1 MENKELKSLVDKL
14 EVNQSLAIEEYV
26 ALIDGYNSS
35 IAQYAAEKAMQKKDQ
50 FYGNK
55 VYIRGLIEISNICKN
70 DCYYCGIRKSNASCE
85 RYRLTKEEIMN
96 CCATVPAIALSLV
109 WVAV

>member
-35 IAQYAAEKAMQKKDQ
+35 IAQYAAEKAMQKKEKFNAGTACRIGRCNSAGDLEMGKWAN
-50 FYGNK
+50 YARYKSACADLKGTGNQ
-55 VYIRGLIEISNICKN
+55 S
-70 DCYYCGIRKSNASCE
+70 
-85 RYRLTKEEIMN
+85 
-96 CCATVPAIALSLV
+96 
-109 WVAV
+109 